1 MKVKHLLERISNLK
15 TDDDICVLFWTKED
29 YDYDP
34 DDEVTLTNEAWTETC
49 TEFDEWTS
57 AGLFP
62 GEWIADAVS
71 EKASSNLVTR

>member
-15 TDDDICVLFWTKED
+15 TDEEICVLFGTKED

-57 AGLFP
+57 AGLSL
-62 GEWIADAVS
+62 GEWIADTVS
-71 EKASSNLVTR
+71 EKASSNLVTE